1 MMCWEESVEWGTSTT
16 TGTPTPTMFRIASVL
31 PVRPTHHYT
40 LHTHHTYPEFP
51 ARVVF
56 SVSMELA
63 MRVQGVEQRFSF
75 AFGADSDDET
85 MDVRRD
91 VPNAVY
97 DDVLLF
103 TRGRVVCVWQTRWKV
118 KTGRHAHAACA
129 VVMRCRRCTFSNP
142 RETLFGVGTCETTT
156 RRGYLNSGMRITK
169 HTHTDEAPIRVPK
182 ALHFSLALF
191 VVPYT
196 LSGIFVTNSITHSS
210 SAAMLK
216 NSNRRLAVVRQHLRQ
231 EVGPRHA

>member
-1 MMCWEESVEWGTSTT
+1 
-16 TGTPTPTMFRIASVL
+16 MFRIASVL

-103 TRGRVVCVWQTRWKV
+103 TRRRVV
-118 KTGRHAHAACA
+118 
-129 VVMRCRRCTFSNP
+129 
-142 RETLFGVGTCETTT
+142 
-156 RRGYLNSGMRITK
+156 
-169 HTHTDEAPIRVPK
+169 
-182 ALHFSLALF
+182 
-191 VVPYT
+191 
-196 LSGIFVTNSITHSS
+196 
-210 SAAMLK
+210 
-216 NSNRRLAVVRQHLRQ
+216 
-231 EVGPRHA
+231 